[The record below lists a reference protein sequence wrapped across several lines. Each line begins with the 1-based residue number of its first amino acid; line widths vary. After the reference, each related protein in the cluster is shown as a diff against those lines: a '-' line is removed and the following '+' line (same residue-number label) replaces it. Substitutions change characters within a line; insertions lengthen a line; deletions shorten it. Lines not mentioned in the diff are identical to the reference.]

1 MSRGLSRQQGEG
13 HVFSGGMVWGP
24 LAPESYLQ
32 IPEAREQ
39 T

>member
-1 MSRGLSRQQGEG
+1 MSSPGEYPIP
-13 HVFSGGMVWGP
+13 SGMVWGP